1 MNKRQVK
8 KERNK
13 PMGYK
18 IYRCCPDWQS
28 ICKDHN
34 CSDKDCYKA
43 RIFAG
48 IKAFAKMLKKE
59 GVSTFGW
66 WLSEMPTN
74 GVYIFYNAKKKKE
87 ITLETGDNKHYA
99 ITVYDFY
106 SCTNKE
112 YKTMTDAL
120 KSPLQGYFYA
130 PRLHK
135 NSFRKERK
143 KRLTADFCGE

>member
-1 MNKRQVK
+1 MNNRQSKKEYGRKISKNKRFYCIWNLCNTHEECLSCRTYHSLLAQ
-8 KERNK
+8 KE
-13 PMGYK
+13 
-18 IYRCCPDWQS
+18 
-28 ICKDHN
+28 
-34 CSDKDCYKA
+34 
-43 RIFAG
+43 F
-48 IKAFAKMLKKE
+48 LKLLKRE
-59 GVSTFGW
+59 KLSASGW
-66 WLSEMPTN
+66 RYVENPTT
-74 GVYIFYNAKKKKE
+74 GVYIFYNDKKKKE